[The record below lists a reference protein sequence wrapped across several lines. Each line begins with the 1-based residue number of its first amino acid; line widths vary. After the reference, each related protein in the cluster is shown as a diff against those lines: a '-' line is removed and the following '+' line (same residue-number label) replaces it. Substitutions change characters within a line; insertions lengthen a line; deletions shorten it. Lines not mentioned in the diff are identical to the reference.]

1 MVQVPPRGPSLW
13 RQRPRP
19 RSNIGRQRRT
29 ASPFAAQVD
38 RRQHPASKSHTR
50 RAEKTLGAPRFCPV
64 LPATPMSVRSF
75 ALAAIVCLAAPALA
89 QGPPQQVLYPGLTGT
104 ALRDAVRADYA
115 PSQTLGYNVARDV
128 LFQWEQDT
136 YGRLRGVYTGMEIV
150 LASGADPSSDA
161 FSKGINTEHTV
172 PRSMGS
178 TGMAESDMHHLYPTR
193 VEANSARGNSP
204 FGEIADAST
213 DEWFRGTT
221 SQSSIPGSNIDE
233 WSEATSSAFEPR
245 EDHEGN
251 AARAVFYH
259 AAVYTTMPTS
269 FFEAQKD
276 DLLRWTTLDP
286 ADQAE
291 YDRSEFIATQQG
303 TANPFVRDSTLARR
317 IWGDPTG
324 GCGDCGPGGPGDP
337 PGPASGDIWVNEI
350 HYDNGGSD
358 VGEGVEI
365 AGGAGVDLAGAT
377 LVLYNGSTQEAY
389 DTIAL
394 SGTLPDQQAGFGT
407 AWFAAPGL
415 QNGGPDGL
423 ALVDA
428 SGDVLQFLSWEGT
441 FTASGGAA
449 DGLTSTD
456 IGVAEDSGTLAGESL
471 QLAGTGSA
479 ADDFAWAGP
488 QGDTPGQPNAGQT
501 FEAVTPPPP
510 AGPQAWFNE
519 IHYDNDGP
527 DKREGI
533 EIAGVAG
540 TDITGWRIGMYLRTE
555 GAHRS
560 TLLSGVIPDEGNGYG
575 ALWFKIKRLKN
586 NRHGL
591 ALLSDEGEVIEFISY
606 EGPLVGIGGPADGME
621 SVAISAFEGP
631 GTTKY
636 QSIQR
641 LGGPGP
647 DAVWTGPADQSRGVL
662 NVGQVIDGSAA
673 VTSSP
678 APEAAS
684 ALTVASGVSV
694 APNPVRARAR
704 IALGASGEVVR
715 VEVFNALGRRV
726 ALLHDGPAP
735 EAVEWDAASVAPG
748 VYIVRVVGASGVDAV
763 RVTVAR

>member
-1 MVQVPPRGPSLW
+1 M
-13 RQRPRP
+13 
-19 RSNIGRQRRT
+19 
-29 ASPFAAQVD
+29 
-38 RRQHPASKSHTR
+38 
-50 RAEKTLGAPRFCPV
+50 
-64 LPATPMSVRSF
+64 PMSVRSL

-89 QGPPQQVLYPGLTGT
+89 QGPPQEVLYPGLTGT
-104 ALRDAVRADYA
+104 DLRDAVRADYA

-150 LASGADPSSDA
+150 LAPGADPSSDA

-172 PRSMGS
+172 PRSQGS

-204 FGEIADAST
+204 FGEIPDAST

-221 SQSSIPGSNIDE
+221 SQSGIPTSNIDE

-269 FFEAQKD
+269 FFDAQKD
-276 DLLRWTTLDP
+276 DLLRWHYLDP
-286 ADQAE
+286 ADQPEA
-291 YDRSEFIATQQG
+291 DRSDFIATQQG
-303 TANPFVRDSTLARR
+303 TLNPFVRDSTLARR

-324 GCGDCGPGGPGDP
+324 GCGDCGGTPPPPPP
-337 PGPASGDIWVNEI
+337 PGPASGEIWVNEI
-350 HYDNGGSD
+350 HYDNGGGD
-358 VGEGVEI
+358 VNEGVEI
-365 AGGAGVDLAGAT
+365 AGAAGIDLAGAS
-377 LVLYNGSTQEAY
+377 LVLYNGSTQSVY

-415 QNGGPDGL
+415 QNGAPDGL
-423 ALVDA
+423 ALVSA

-456 IGVAEDSGTLAGESL
+456 IGVSESSGTQVGESL
-471 QLAGTGSA
+471 QLVGTGSEA
-479 ADDFAWAGP
+479 GDFGWTGP
-488 QGDTPGQPNAGQT
+488 QDDSPGQPNTGQT
-501 FEAVTPPPP
+501 FEATTPPPPPPP
-510 AGPQAWFNE
+510 AGPQAWINE
-519 IHYDNDGP
+519 IHYDNEGSDR
-527 DKREGI
+527 REGI

-540 TDITGWRIGMYLRTE
+540 TDITGWRIVMYLRDT
-555 GAHRS
+555 GVHRS

-575 ALWFKIKRLKN
+575 AIWFKIKRLKN

-591 ALLSDEGEVIEFISY
+591 ALVHDGDVKEFISY
-606 EGPLVGIGGPADGME
+606 EGPLLAVNGPAEGMT
-621 SVAISAFEGP
+621 SIAIEPREGI
-631 GTTKY
+631 GTTKD

-641 LGGPGP
+641 LGGGEP
-647 DAVWTGPADQSRGVL
+647 DAAWTGPVEQSQGLL
-662 NVGQVIDGSAA
+662 NVGQVIGSATA
-673 VTSSP
+673 AP
-678 APEAAS
+678 APEAPA
-684 ALTVASGVSV
+684 ALAVASGEARMTV
-694 APNPVRARAR
+694 APNPVRTQAR
-704 IALGASGEVVR
+704 IALGASGERVR
-715 VEVFNALGRRV
+715 VEVFSALGRRV

-735 EAVEWDAASVAPG
+735 EAVTWDAASVAPG
-748 VYIVRVVGASGVDAV
+748 VYVVRVASASGVDAV